1 MSKITYEAYY
11 SQSGGKMQIVEIME
25 RTFEAESGDIALYL
39 AMSQKAADEGHPEI
53 ALYLYNVAM
62 DEARHAAE
70 FAALL
75 GKVKDTRSNL
85 KMMLE
90 EEIKT
95 ENDKEEAAKIALDE
109 GNNNAYKFFKS
120 SKHDET
126 RHRAGIKTALRKF
139 QEKN

>member
-1 MSKITYEAYY
+1 
-11 SQSGGKMQIVEIME
+11 MQTVEIME
-25 RTFEAESGDIALYL
+25 KTFEAESGDIALYL

-53 ALYLYNVAM
+53 ALYLYHVAM

-85 KMMLE
+85 KMMLDD
-90 EEIKT
+90 EIRT
-95 ENDKEEAAKIALDE
+95 EKDKEEAARIAITE
-109 GNNNAYKFFKS
+109 GNEDAYKFFES

-126 RHRAGIKTALRKF
+126 RHKAGIKAALLKL
-139 QEKN
+139 QEKD